1 MGHHPMLMQSRTPP
15 IGHWESPPVAQY
27 HTLVM
32 SIVMS
37 TLSQAEREDDSH
49 YYTGVERISQ
59 EHVKRA
65 MRLLLS

>member
-37 TLSQAEREDDSH
+37 SLRQAERAMVALDTEREDSH
-49 YYTGVERISQ
+49 
-59 EHVKRA
+59 H
-65 MRLLLS
+65 